1 VNAPAVSVVMPVYN
15 GEKYLRESIDSI
27 LNQTYTDYEFI
38 IVNDGSNDKTE
49 EIILS
54 YNDNRIRYIK
64 NEKNLQIVKSL
75 NRGIELAKGRYIARM
90 DADDISLPR
99 RFEKQITFMENNLE
113 IGVCGTW
120 LKTIGEKEEVWK
132 LPVIHEEIAMQMF
145 FSSSIMHPTVFLR
158 TAILKKLTHI
168 YSDDFNKAED
178 YELWTRLLVKTK
190 FANYPKVL
198 LKYRLYPEH
207 GTRAT
212 YINQQKDL
220 SNTIRKKQLED
231 KGISFNEEELSIHN
245 RISTYTYEYTEDFVN
260 KSVIWLRK
268 LMKKFHTRKE
278 KRILLLKIYEVIS
291 IQTERNLFISNWR
304 FLGIARQREI
314 KLQIKLFLK
323 NIKRQTIKL
332 LLNNKNK

>member
-1 VNAPAVSVVMPVYN
+1 MDSPVNAPAVSVVMPVYN

-145 FSSSIMHPTVFLR
+145 FFIDNASYSVSQDSHI
-158 TAILKKLTHI
+158 KKLTHI

-212 YINQQKDL
+212 YINQQKTYRIQFEK
-220 SNTIRKKQLED
+220 TIR
-231 KGISFNEEELSIHN
+231 
-245 RISTYTYEYTEDFVN
+245 R
-260 KSVIWLRK
+260 
-268 LMKKFHTRKE
+268 
-278 KRILLLKIYEVIS
+278 
-291 IQTERNLFISNWR
+291 
-304 FLGIARQREI
+304 
-314 KLQIKLFLK
+314 
-323 NIKRQTIKL
+323 
-332 LLNNKNK
+332 

>member
-113 IGVCGTW
+113 IGVCGTC
-120 LKTIGEKEEVWK
+120 
-132 LPVIHEEIAMQMF
+132 
-145 FSSSIMHPTVFLR
+145 
-158 TAILKKLTHI
+158 
-168 YSDDFNKAED
+168 
-178 YELWTRLLVKTK
+178 
-190 FANYPKVL
+190 
-198 LKYRLYPEH
+198 
-207 GTRAT
+207 
-212 YINQQKDL
+212 
-220 SNTIRKKQLED
+220 
-231 KGISFNEEELSIHN
+231 
-245 RISTYTYEYTEDFVN
+245 
-260 KSVIWLRK
+260 
-268 LMKKFHTRKE
+268 
-278 KRILLLKIYEVIS
+278 
-291 IQTERNLFISNWR
+291 
-304 FLGIARQREI
+304 
-314 KLQIKLFLK
+314 
-323 NIKRQTIKL
+323 
-332 LLNNKNK
+332 